1 MKKHVNRMSYDNRGR
16 PNWTVK
22 YENICPQKSQ
32 HLIILKMR
40 HFKHKNPRKL
50 ENDWKLQVS
59 EQQLLILLMGNGT
72 RSVITVLY
80 LEILPVRSCQGFQKI
95 IQHSRQP
102 LRHGWVCDYR
112 LYSSCHQ
119 LKHLDRLIPH
129 QIMVP
134 EQQKKCYCPEKI
146 RSIFLLNKGLN
157 GRTNLVHLKI

>member
-1 MKKHVNRMSYDNRGR
+1 
-16 PNWTVK
+16 
-22 YENICPQKSQ
+22 
-32 HLIILKMR
+32 MR
-40 HFKHKNPRKL
+40 QFKHKNPRKL
-50 ENDWKLQVS
+50 ENDWKLQIS

-80 LEILPVRSCQGFQKI
+80 LEILPVRSCQGFEKI

-129 QIMVP
+129 QVMVP
-134 EQQKKCYCPEKI
+134 EQQN
-146 RSIFLLNKGLN
+146 FLLSRNNDIYFSTQQRSKRPNQSGSFKN
-157 GRTNLVHLKI
+157 ITFFFICQQILKNPASSDFCC